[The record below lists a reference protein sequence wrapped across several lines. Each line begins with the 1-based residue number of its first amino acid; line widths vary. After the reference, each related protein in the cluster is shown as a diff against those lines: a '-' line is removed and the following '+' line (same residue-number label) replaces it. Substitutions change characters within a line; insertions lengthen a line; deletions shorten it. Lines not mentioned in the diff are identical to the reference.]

1 MRSKNGLIFGVINII
16 GNFATVFNDQAYYQ
30 RAIASKGTTTVKAF
44 LLGGIAWFSIPFM
57 FATTLGLAAVALTG
71 DPSMKKLT
79 PADVSA
85 GLPAP
90 SAATALLGKSGA
102 AIMLVLLFLAVTSA
116 TSAELIAVSS
126 ILTYDVYKR
135 YFNPRATE
143 HQVLRASQYGILGY
157 AIFMGLA
164 GTVFYYIGV
173 SLGWLYT
180 FMGTLL
186 GSAVVPIALCITW
199 KKANRMGCIAGAVIG
214 LACGLMSWLVATS
227 TLNGG
232 VISVTT
238 SGGDYEMLTGNLV
251 AIAIGGIIAVT
262 ASVIWP
268 EDFNFDITRAINT
281 SALEITDGDI
291 PAILSPRED
300 EIKTSENE
308 KATSKE
314 GITMVRDTQVDSLMQ
329 EELDPIE
336 LRKAFKFAATSSII
350 LTLISIIIIPLP
362 LFFSSTIFGV
372 RGYSA
377 WVTIGII
384 WVFGAIIAVVFLPL
398 YESREAL
405 GQIFRGII
413 KDIYN
418 PGSGKYIHQRHNT
431 PATTT
436 A

>member
-1 MRSKNGLIFGVINII
+1 
-16 GNFATVFNDQAYYQ
+16 
-30 RAIASKGTTTVKAF
+30 VKAF
-44 LLGGIAWFSIPFM
+44 LIGGIAWFSIPFT

-71 DPSMKKLT
+71 DPSMKNLT
-79 PADVSA
+79 PAQVSA

-143 HQVLRASQYGILGY
+143 HQILRVSQIGILGF
-157 AIFMGLA
+157 AIFMGLS
-164 GTVFYYIGV
+164 GTVFFYIGV

-186 GSAVVPIALCITW
+186 GSAVVPIAICITW

-214 LACGLMSWLVATS
+214 LACGLISWLVATS

-232 VISVTT
+232 LINVTT

-251 AIAIGGIIAVT
+251 AIAIGGIIAVM

-268 EDFNFDITRAINT
+268 EDFDFDITRAINMST
-281 SALEITDGDI
+281 MGTMGEDI
-291 PAILSPRED
+291 PATLPSRGDELKAAED
-300 EIKTSENE
+300 EKPTSE
-308 KATSKE
+308 E
-314 GITMVRDTQVDSLMQ
+314 GVTRVQGIEVDLMP
-329 EELDPIE
+329 EGLDPVK
-336 LRKAFKFAATSSII
+336 LKKAFNFAAYASVI
-350 LTLISIIIIPLP
+350 LTLVSIIIIPLP

-384 WVFGAIIAVVFLPL
+384 WVFGAIITVVFLPL
-398 YESREAL
+398 YESREAI
-405 GQIFRGII
+405 GQVCRGII
-413 KDIYN
+413 KDIFD
-418 PGSGKYIHQRHNT
+418 PGSGKYIHHRHDA
-431 PATTT
+431 PATT
-436 A
+436 AP